1 MNLLEYLKQ
10 YADVLCD
17 EPLAKHTTFRIGG
30 TCDYFVYPKTML
42 SFMRIMQLL
51 KEQEVPFQI
60 FGKGS
65 NLLCSD
71 DAYHGVV
78 VCLDRYLNNFY
89 FEEDGTLDVRSFCW
103 HRKRCAIR
111 SAVLNLPAA
120 FRERWEARS
129 I

>member
-1 MNLLEYLKQ
+1 MFFVMNLWLSIRRSVSAEP
-10 YADVLCD
+10 VLFC
-17 EPLAKHTTFRIGG
+17 LSQ
-30 TCDYFVYPKTML
+30 TML

-89 FEEDGTLDVRSFCW
+89 FEEDGTLVAEAGCSIILLASGSDAPFVQRS
-103 HRKRCAIR
+103 
-111 SAVLNLPAA
+111 
-120 FRERWEARS
+120 
-129 I
+129 

>member
-17 EPLAKHTTFRIGG
+17 EPLAKHSTFRIGG
-30 TCDYFVYPKTML
+30 ICDYFVYPKTML

-71 DAYHGVV
+71 DVYHGVV

-89 FEEDGTLDVRSFCW
+89 FEEDGTLV
-103 HRKRCAIR
+103 A
-111 SAVLNLPAA
+111 
-120 FRERWEARS
+120 EAG
-129 I
+129 